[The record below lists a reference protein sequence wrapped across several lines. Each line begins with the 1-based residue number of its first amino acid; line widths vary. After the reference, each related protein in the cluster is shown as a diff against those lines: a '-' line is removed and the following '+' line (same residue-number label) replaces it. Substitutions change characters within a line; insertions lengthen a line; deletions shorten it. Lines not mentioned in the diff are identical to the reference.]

1 MQWRGT
7 EPAPDW
13 YLSFKFR
20 EGCEVMKILAAFA
33 AFVVAVSGATAAM
46 ADDMKIGVLLGF
58 TGPIESLTP
67 GMASGAELAMK
78 EASGKLLGGKKV
90 VSVRGDSTCTDAS
103 AATAAAERLIT
114 SDRVAAIMG
123 ADCSGVTTAVANN
136 VAVPKGV
143 VMISPSATS
152 PALST
157 IKDKGYFFRTAPSD
171 ARQGEV
177 LAQVAKARG
186 IKSIAITYTNNDYGK
201 GLTES
206 FSKAFKAIGGK
217 VEISAAHQDGKAD
230 YSAEV
235 GALAASGAKHLAVFG
250 YIDKGGKGVI
260 QASLDAGAFDK
271 FLMADGMVGES
282 LVKAIGKPLNGSVAT
297 APGSDSPNAK
307 KFADM
312 AKAAGFKG
320 SAPFVAEAY
329 DAAALLILAAQA
341 AGSTDRAAI
350 QSRIMGV
357 ANAPG
362 EQIGPGELGKA
373 LKLIAAGKAV
383 NYQGAT
389 NVELNAVGDPSGT
402 YKEYEVK
409 GGEFTVV
416 KVH

>member
-1 MQWRGT
+1 
-7 EPAPDW
+7 
-13 YLSFKFR
+13 
-20 EGCEVMKILAAFA
+20 MKILAAFA
-33 AFVVAVSGATAAM
+33 AFVVAASGATAAM

-373 LKLIAAGKAV
+373 LKLIADGKAV